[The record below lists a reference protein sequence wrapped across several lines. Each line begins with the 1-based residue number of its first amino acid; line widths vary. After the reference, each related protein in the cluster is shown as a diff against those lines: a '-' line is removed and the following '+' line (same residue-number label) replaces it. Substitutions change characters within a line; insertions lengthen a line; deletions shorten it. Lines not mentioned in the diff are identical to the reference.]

1 MFKNKIFIFDEL
13 NYLLLPLAI
22 LIKIFRYKVYFLRL
36 KKNWQNERSI
46 NFLKLLG
53 FKWLNYQDFEIKK
66 TAKISKDV
74 VLLQNEFSATMDNSN
89 IANDLKKI
97 LISKGCNENDL
108 KSFAVSRLATP
119 LRIFCELILF
129 LDYLKKNNTQNF
141 IIIGQFPGFLLE
153 IFKKKAG
160 SDTLIINLFSF
171 NLLSLLFKII
181 LNKTKSKVKK
191 FFIKKSIN
199 NDSKKLD
206 FKKFNTIFFP
216 HHGIY
221 YADIYKK
228 DQFYS
233 KKVNSNFYPSNIL
246 HLSIADQHLNSE
258 LTKNFYKSNN
268 ITNVDFTSLGR
279 ISLKEIIL
287 SSLSFIK
294 EYYILSKNKLSL
306 IFFFLGLWLSIK
318 RSLNRLD
325 ALPNIKSAIFGFDL
339 VSPRDIAIAC
349 RIKKIETIATQER
362 FLDTWAEDF
371 FFIFDHYLVFNKDV
385 EAVLSQKQFSSVI
398 KVETIGPIRSDM
410 IKTFSSKT
418 LSKDEKKVLVLD
430 SHSKVNVYGNGR
442 ANFSSWK
449 QNYTFYEDILMLAKE
464 NSDIKF
470 VIKGKNYTFIDVP
483 YFKKIKQLI
492 NQTPNIELYK
502 NKNNSPY
509 ELTENSFLTIAR
521 YTSFIDELIFKGRSV
536 IIYDAGGYPTE
547 LFDYGQSLIVENYEQ
562 LKIKFENWK
571 KDPAVFNKNI
581 INESSK
587 YFPIGKPDYNVKD
600 LLHKYM
606 ESKIK
611 HYFQN

>member
-13 NYLLLPLAI
+13 NFLLLPIAI

-74 VLLQNEFSATMDNSN
+74 VLLQNEFNTLMDNSS

-97 LISKGCNENDL
+97 LIKKGCNENDL
-108 KSFAVSRLATP
+108 KSFAVSRLAAP
-119 LRIFCELILF
+119 LRIFCELISF
-129 LDYLKKNNTQNF
+129 IDDLKRNNKENF
-141 IIIGQFPGFLLE
+141 IIIGQFPGFLLK
-153 IFKKKAG
+153 ILKKKAG
-160 SDTLIINLFSF
+160 SETLLINLYSF
-171 NLLSLLFKII
+171 NFLSLVFKII
-181 LNKTKSKVKK
+181 LNKIKSKVKSLFVK
-191 FFIKKSIN
+191 ISI
-199 NDSKKLD
+199 DKVSKEID

-233 KKVNSNFYPSNIL
+233 KKINSNFYPSNIL
-246 HLSIADQHLNSE
+246 HLSIADQHFNSE

-268 ITNVDFTSLGR
+268 ITNIDFASLGG

-287 SSLSFIK
+287 NSLSFIK
-294 EYYILSKNKLSL
+294 EYYIFSKNQLSL
-306 IFFFLGLWLSIK
+306 IFFFLNLWLSIK

-325 ALPNIKSAIFGFDL
+325 LLPNVKSAIFGFDL

-371 FFIFDHYLVFNKDV
+371 FLIFDHYLVFNKDV
-385 EAVLSQKQFSSVI
+385 AAILSQKKFSSVL
-398 KVETIGPIRSDM
+398 KVQIIGPIRSDM

-418 LSKDEKKVLVLD
+418 LLKDEKRVLVLD
-430 SHSKVNVYGNGR
+430 SHSKTNIYSNGR
-442 ANFSSWK
+442 ANFSSWRD
-449 QNYTFYEDILMLAKE
+449 NYTFYEDILMLAKE

-470 VIKGKNYTFIDVP
+470 IIKGKNYSFINIP
-483 YFKKIKQLI
+483 YFKKINQLI
-492 NQTPNIELYK
+492 DQTPNVELYK

-509 ELTENSFLTIAR
+509 ELIENSFLTIAK
-521 YTSFIDELIFKGRSV
+521 YTSFIDELIFKGRPV
-536 IIYDAGGYPTE
+536 IIYDQGGYPKD
-547 LFDYGQSLIVENYEQ
+547 LFDYGQSLVVENYKE
-562 LKIKFENWK
+562 LKIKFENFK
-571 KDPAVFNKNI
+571 KDPVEFNNNI
-581 INESSK
+581 INESRK
-587 YFPIGKPDYNVKD
+587 YFPIDKSGSDIKN
-600 LLHKYM
+600 LLQSYM
-606 ESKIK
+606 EANIK
-611 HYFQN
+611 NFF

>member
-13 NYLLLPLAI
+13 NFLLLPIAI

-74 VLLQNEFSATMDNSN
+74 VLLQNEFNTLMDNSS

-97 LISKGCNENDL
+97 LIKKGCNENDL
-108 KSFAVSRLATP
+108 KSFAVSRLAAP
-119 LRIFCELILF
+119 LRIFCELISF
-129 LDYLKKNNTQNF
+129 IDDLKRNNKENF
-141 IIIGQFPGFLLE
+141 IIIGQFPGFLLK
-153 IFKKKAG
+153 ILKKKAG
-160 SDTLIINLFSF
+160 SETLLINLYSF
-171 NLLSLLFKII
+171 NFLSLVFKII
-181 LNKTKSKVKK
+181 LNKIKSKVKSLFVK
-191 FFIKKSIN
+191 ISI
-199 NDSKKLD
+199 DKVSKEID

-233 KKVNSNFYPSNIL
+233 KKINSNFYPSNIL
-246 HLSIADQHLNSE
+246 HLSIADQHFNSE

-268 ITNVDFTSLGR
+268 ITNIDFASLGG

-287 SSLSFIK
+287 NSLSFIK
-294 EYYILSKNKLSL
+294 EYYIFSKNQLSL
-306 IFFFLGLWLSIK
+306 IFFFLNLWLSIK

-325 ALPNIKSAIFGFDL
+325 LLPNVKSAIFGFDL

-371 FFIFDHYLVFNKDV
+371 FLIFDHYLVFNKDV
-385 EAVLSQKQFSSVI
+385 AAVLSQKKFSSVL
-398 KVETIGPIRSDM
+398 KVQIIGPIRSDM

-418 LSKDEKKVLVLD
+418 LLKDEKRVLVLD
-430 SHSKVNVYGNGR
+430 SHSKTNIYSNGR
-442 ANFSSWK
+442 ANFSSWRD
-449 QNYTFYEDILMLAKE
+449 NYTFYEDILMLAKE

-470 VIKGKNYTFIDVP
+470 VIKGKNYSFINIP
-483 YFKKIKQLI
+483 YFKKINQLI
-492 NQTPNIELYK
+492 DQTPNVELYK

-509 ELTENSFLTIAR
+509 ELIENSFLTIAK
-521 YTSFIDELIFKGRSV
+521 YTSFIDELIFKGRPV
-536 IIYDAGGYPTE
+536 IIYDQGGYPKD
-547 LFDYGQSLIVENYEQ
+547 LFDYGQSLVVENYKE
-562 LKIKFENWK
+562 LKIKFENFK
-571 KDPAVFNKNI
+571 KDPVEFNNNI
-581 INESSK
+581 INESRK
-587 YFPIGKPDYNVKD
+587 YFPIDKSGSDIKN
-600 LLHKYM
+600 LLQSYM
-606 ESKIK
+606 EANIK
-611 HYFQN
+611 NFF

>member
-13 NYLLLPLAI
+13 NFLLLPIAI

-74 VLLQNEFSATMDNSN
+74 VLLQNEFNTLMDNSS

-97 LISKGCNENDL
+97 LIKKGCNENDL
-108 KSFAVSRLATP
+108 KSFAVSRLAAP
-119 LRIFCELILF
+119 LRIFCELISF
-129 LDYLKKNNTQNF
+129 IDDLKRNNKENF
-141 IIIGQFPGFLLE
+141 IIIGQFPGFLLK
-153 IFKKKAG
+153 ILKKKAG
-160 SDTLIINLFSF
+160 SETLLINLYSF
-171 NLLSLLFKII
+171 NFLSLVFKII
-181 LNKTKSKVKK
+181 LNKIKSKVKSLFVK
-191 FFIKKSIN
+191 ISI
-199 NDSKKLD
+199 DKVSKEID

-233 KKVNSNFYPSNIL
+233 KKINSNFYPSNIL
-246 HLSIADQHLNSE
+246 HLSIADQHFNSE

-268 ITNVDFTSLGR
+268 ITNIDFASLGG

-287 SSLSFIK
+287 NSLSFIK
-294 EYYILSKNKLSL
+294 EYYIFSKNQLSL
-306 IFFFLGLWLSIK
+306 IFFLLNLWLSIK

-325 ALPNIKSAIFGFDL
+325 LLPNVKSAIFGFDL

-371 FFIFDHYLVFNKDV
+371 FLIFDHYLVFNKDV
-385 EAVLSQKQFSSVI
+385 AAILSQKKFGSVL
-398 KVETIGPIRSDM
+398 KVQIIGPIRSDM

-418 LSKDEKKVLVLD
+418 LLKDEKRVLVLD
-430 SHSKVNVYGNGR
+430 SHSKTNIYSNGR
-442 ANFSSWK
+442 ANFSSWRD
-449 QNYTFYEDILMLAKE
+449 NYTFYEDILMLAKE

-470 VIKGKNYTFIDVP
+470 IIKGKNYSFINIP
-483 YFKKIKQLI
+483 YFKKINQLI
-492 NQTPNIELYK
+492 DQTPNVELYK

-509 ELTENSFLTIAR
+509 ELIENSFLTIAK
-521 YTSFIDELIFKGRSV
+521 YTSFIDELIFKGRPV
-536 IIYDAGGYPTE
+536 IIYDQGGYPKD
-547 LFDYGQSLIVENYEQ
+547 LFDYGQSLVVENYKE
-562 LKIKFENWK
+562 LKIKFENFK
-571 KDPAVFNKNI
+571 KDPVEFNNNI
-581 INESSK
+581 INESRK
-587 YFPIGKPDYNVKD
+587 YFPIDKSGSDIKN
-600 LLHKYM
+600 LLQSYM
-606 ESKIK
+606 EANIK
-611 HYFQN
+611 NFF

>member
-13 NYLLLPLAI
+13 NFLLLPIAI

-74 VLLQNEFSATMDNSN
+74 VLLQNEFNTLMDNSS

-97 LISKGCNENDL
+97 LIKKGCNENDL
-108 KSFAVSRLATP
+108 KSFAVSRLAAP
-119 LRIFCELILF
+119 LRIFCELISF
-129 LDYLKKNNTQNF
+129 IDDLKRNNKENF
-141 IIIGQFPGFLLE
+141 IIIGQFPGFLLK
-153 IFKKKAG
+153 ILKKKAG
-160 SDTLIINLFSF
+160 SETLLINLYSF
-171 NLLSLLFKII
+171 NFLSLVFKII
-181 LNKTKSKVKK
+181 LNKIKSKVKSLFVK
-191 FFIKKSIN
+191 ISI
-199 NDSKKLD
+199 DKVSKEID

-233 KKVNSNFYPSNIL
+233 KKINSNFYPSNIL
-246 HLSIADQHLNSE
+246 HLSIADQHFNSE

-268 ITNVDFTSLGR
+268 ITNIDFASLGG

-287 SSLSFIK
+287 NSLSFIK
-294 EYYILSKNKLSL
+294 EYYIFSKNQLSL
-306 IFFFLGLWLSIK
+306 IFFLLNLWLSIK

-325 ALPNIKSAIFGFDL
+325 LLPNVKSAIFGFDL

-371 FFIFDHYLVFNKDV
+371 FLIFDHYLVFNKDV
-385 EAVLSQKQFSSVI
+385 AAILSQKKFSSVL
-398 KVETIGPIRSDM
+398 KVQIIGPIRSDM

-418 LSKDEKKVLVLD
+418 LLKDEKRVLVLD
-430 SHSKVNVYGNGR
+430 SHSKTNIYSNGR
-442 ANFSSWK
+442 ANFSSWRD
-449 QNYTFYEDILMLAKE
+449 NYTFYEDILMLAKE

-470 VIKGKNYTFIDVP
+470 IIKGKNYSFINIP
-483 YFKKIKQLI
+483 YFKKINQLI
-492 NQTPNIELYK
+492 DQTPNVELYK

-509 ELTENSFLTIAR
+509 ELIENSFLTIAK
-521 YTSFIDELIFKGRSV
+521 YTSFIDELIFKGRPV
-536 IIYDAGGYPTE
+536 IIYDQGGYPKD
-547 LFDYGQSLIVENYEQ
+547 LFDYGQSLVVENYKE
-562 LKIKFENWK
+562 LKIKFENFK
-571 KDPAVFNKNI
+571 KDPVEFNNNI
-581 INESSK
+581 INESRK
-587 YFPIGKPDYNVKD
+587 YFPIDKSGSDIKN
-600 LLHKYM
+600 LLQSYM
-606 ESKIK
+606 EANIK
-611 HYFQN
+611 NFF